1 MLADLRQWIHDLSL
15 ASKPSLGQAQIE
27 NSFEA
32 ASQSAFFR
40 LWRGFMTARI
50 LIALLLL
57 LFQVL
62 QRVLNINQQVLP
74 LLVCIAYFGAT
85 VAVRS
90 LAKPAHKGTSFD
102 RQWMLSIGID
112 TVVFAWLQLIQQQP
126 INYAPLLALPVLLAA
141 VMGSINLALATAA
154 AVTLYLLGAAWHQ
167 ASVMSMDSAAGYMQA
182 GLTGAGYFALAILA
196 NQLSQ
201 RLLREQEITRRSQT
215 AARQQSQVNELV
227 IETLVDG
234 VMVVDTQGIVQ
245 SLNPS
250 GRLLIEPEHGKT
262 SYFLPFS
269 LQAEPGWKPLLDL
282 AHRTFLA
289 QMPHLAD
296 LVIQHPQEAGRR
308 IRAKSQLTRSD
319 ESEAGRL
326 CVLFLQDLPEIEAR
340 MRQEKILAMGRMS
353 AAVAH
358 EIRNPLAAISQA
370 NALLGEDLEKAADI
384 RLSQMIAQNADRLS
398 RIVDDI
404 LNLVRVSGDK
414 PAPSHTLL
422 LDSAVQRITEDW
434 CQQNGTQAKVHLAL
448 SAPSQSV
455 SFDPEH
461 LRRILVNL
469 LDNANRYS
477 SSKAAAIV
485 VCTQDRPTV
494 GIQLIVWSDG
504 EVLEPTV
511 QKHLF
516 EPFFSSESRSS
527 GLGLYICRELCEQHG
542 ATLGY
547 ARKFAP
553 MGRLDA
559 AQGNSFFVAFHTHQ
573 PLSRSSHDGLAT

>member
-1 MLADLRQWIHDLSL
+1 MLSALRRWVRDLSPSENTDGNSIQADPHL
-15 ASKPSLGQAQIE
+15 ETASH
-27 NSFEA
+27 
-32 ASQSAFFR
+32 SAFYR
-40 LWRGFMTARI
+40 LWRGFMTARV

-62 QRVLNINQQVLP
+62 QRVLAINQQLLP
-74 LLVCIAYFGAT
+74 LLVCAAYFCAT
-85 VAVRS
+85 VAVRI
-90 LAKPAHKGTSFD
+90 LAKPTPKGAAFD

-112 TVVFAWLQLIQQQP
+112 TVIFGWLQWIQQQP
-126 INYAPLLALPVLLAA
+126 INYAPLLALPVLLAS
-141 VMGSINLALATAA
+141 VMGSITLALATAA
-154 AVTLYLLGAAWHQ
+154 AVTLYLLGMAWQH
-167 ASVMSMDSAAGYMQA
+167 AVLSGVDSAAGYMQA
-182 GLTGAGYFALAILA
+182 GLTGAGYFALAMLA

-201 RLLREQEITRRSQT
+201 RLLREQEITRQSQT

-234 VMVVDTQGIVQ
+234 VMVVDTHGTVQ

-250 GRLLIEPEHGKT
+250 GRLLIEPEKGRT
-262 SYFLPFS
+262 SYFLPFA
-269 LQAEPGWKPLLDL
+269 LRAEPGWKPLLDL
-282 AHRTFLA
+282 ALRTFDA
-289 QMPHLAD
+289 QMPHLSD
-296 LVIQHPQEAGRR
+296 LVIQHPQEAARR
-308 IRAKSQLTRSD
+308 VRVKTQLTRSD

-370 NALLGEDLEKAADI
+370 NALLAEDLEKASDI
-384 RLSQMIAQNADRLS
+384 RLSQMIAQNSNRLA

-404 LNLVRVSGDK
+404 LNLVRVSGDR
-414 PAPSHTLL
+414 AVESLTLP
-422 LDSAVQRITEDW
+422 LDEIVQRITEDW
-434 CQQNGTQAKVHLAL
+434 CQQNAAFGKVHLAL
-448 SAPSQSV
+448 SAPALLV
-455 SFDPEH
+455 PFDPEH

-469 LDNANRYS
+469 LDNAHRYS
-477 SSKAAAIV
+477 STDPAAIV
-485 VCTQDRPTV
+485 VCTQDKSNAGP
-494 GIQLIVWSDG
+494 QLTIWSDG
-504 EVLEPTV
+504 SALEPTV

-542 ATLGY
+542 AVLGY

-553 MGRLDA
+553 TGRMDA
-559 AQGNSFFVAFHTHQ
+559 AQGNSFFVTFRSDS
-573 PLSRSSHDGLAT
+573 PLVRSSHGVLAT